1 MKNKIV
7 SVKGKLR
14 GALAGSVL
22 MVSCTNQGEER
33 VEGRP
38 GSPVGSARPAP
49 ASARSAEP
57 AQEVSDVEAENGPAR
72 GQITP
77 MDIGTLF
84 QLREEERVFLVDVRP
99 GFFHAL
105 NHIPGSISMPLKK
118 LEDQLPGFRPQF
130 EAALADGKGIVLY
143 CTDENCPDGLRAASR
158 LAELGYSTSVY
169 KGGWKEWKASGL

>member
-57 AQEVSDVEAENGPAR
+57 AQEVSDVEAQNFARKQGMMYIEASAKDRTGIQQTFEEVVQKILDTPSLLDSAGSGGFGP
-72 GQITP
+72 G
-77 MDIGTLF
+77 GGGG
-84 QLREEERVFLVDVRP
+84 VRIDDDSD
-99 GFFHAL
+99 A
-105 NHIPGSISMPLKK
+105 SAS
-118 LEDQLPGFRPQF
+118 
-130 EAALADGKGIVLY
+130 Y
-143 CTDENCPDGLRAASR
+143 CSYC
-158 LAELGYSTSVY
+158 
-169 KGGWKEWKASGL
+169 